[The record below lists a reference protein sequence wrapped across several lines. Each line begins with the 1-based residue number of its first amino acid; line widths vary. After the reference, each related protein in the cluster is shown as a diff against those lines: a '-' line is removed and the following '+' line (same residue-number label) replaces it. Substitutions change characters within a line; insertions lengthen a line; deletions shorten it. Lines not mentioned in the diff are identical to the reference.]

1 MDDLPILE
9 IQWMILPFRSIS
21 HETSVCAGWKRPPH
35 HPQGPMPWKTG
46 HPPPVFGD
54 RPPEITTATS
64 DRVPHEN
71 SLPIEEETDIYIYRY
86 KHTHIYIYIYVYIFR
101 VFLGFSPFIQ
111 LLLRWNSKHQLV
123 PAPRSLDRSPW
134 RSRTHLAWRS
144 RWIDG
149 NPPKTTQDTQ
159 LWGY

>member
-1 MDDLPILE
+1 MKHPFAPDENVLLIILKVRCHGRQVIPHLFLE
-9 IQWMILPFRSIS
+9 IARRKSQRQHLTESLMRIACRL
-21 HETSVCAGWKRPPH
+21 KRK
-35 HPQGPMPWKTG
+35 Q
-46 HPPPVFGD
+46 
-54 RPPEITTATS
+54 
-64 DRVPHEN
+64 
-71 SLPIEEETDIYIYRY
+71 LYIYRY
-86 KHTHIYIYIYVYIFR
+86 KHTHIYIYVYIFR